1 MIFEQGEPAL
11 IEVIWGVSA
20 LALLELHQN
29 KSDFEKLA
37 IYIIKPI

>member
-1 MIFEQGEPAL
+1 MLFVHGELVL

-29 KSDFEKLA
+29 NSDFEKLA
-37 IYIIKPI
+37 LYIIKPI